1 MPALGFYS
9 RTYRDYDSE
18 ESNIRVRVEEMTAVN
33 FAAQLALSVTF
44 ASALNAMQG
53 GAIARYSLGNSYE
66 ISPLPASSPT
76 AQRESKWLVQYVGT
90 DGKSYTMEIPNAL
103 HSLLDANDRAH
114 AEIGD
119 AGVVDAFIAA
129 FEAYVLDEA
138 GTAVTVQEI
147 TLVGRN
153 T

>member
-9 RTYRDYDSE
+9 RTYRDYDGE
-18 ESNIRVRVEEMTAVN
+18 ESNVRVRVEELTAVN

-44 ASALNAMQG
+44 ATALNGMQL
-53 GAIARYSLGNSYE
+53 GAIARYGVGNEYA
-66 ISPLPASSPT
+66 ISPDPSADPT
-76 AQRESKWLVQYVGT
+76 AQRETKWLVQYHGT
-90 DGKSYTMEIPNAL
+90 NGKNYTMEIPCAK

-119 AGVVDAFIAA
+119 AGAVDAFIAA

-138 GTAVTVQEI
+138 GTAVVVDEI